1 MIEDTRLDYTD
12 TAADS
17 FPVKLEGFEGPLDL
31 LLYLIRNQ
39 EIDIYDIPIARIT
52 EQYLQYLNMM
62 KLLNLEIAGEYV
74 LMAATLIRIKARLL
88 MPRHRDIEGEDE
100 DPREELIIALLE
112 YKKFKEASE
121 EMHHKELKERQ
132 LLKREDFSY
141 LNPEI
146 VETFSI
152 EANLYDLVRAFYE
165 IMKQASSEPRHE
177 VTNFDL
183 TIEDQVDYVLGVLQN
198 TERISLT
205 DLVARDQRRLYY
217 VVTLLAL
224 LELVKLQRISI
235 LQHAMFG
242 EIHVQRL

>member
-1 MIEDTRLDYTD
+1 MIEETRLDYTEI
-12 TAADS
+12 AADS

-39 EIDIYDIPIARIT
+39 EIDIYDIPIAGIT

-62 KLLNLEIAGEYV
+62 KLLNLEIAGEYL
-74 LMAATLIRIKARLL
+74 LMAATLIRIKARML
-88 MPRHRDIEGEDE
+88 MPRHSEIEGEDE

-121 EMHHKELKERQ
+121 DMHHMELKERQ

-152 EANLYDLVRAFYE
+152 EADLYDLVRAFYE

-177 VTNFDL
+177 VANFDL

-205 DLVARDQRRLYY
+205 ELVARDQRRLYY

-224 LELVKLQRISI
+224 LELVKLQRIAI
-235 LQHAMFG
+235 RQHAMFG